1 MRKHRRFIA
10 IAMCVSSIMCT
21 ACGGSN
27 KVNKTS
33 DEDKT
38 TTREIETT
46 TAMDGTLS
54 ENETKV
60 DITTAAKENGDK
72 ISSNPET
79 STEVETTTPE
89 TTTKEE
95 TTTVRETTKIKET
108 TTVEETT
115 TSLTVTSLDKTMYVK
130 SSVNVRSG
138 PSTDFDKIGSLSKGK
153 SVKVTGKSDQ
163 TGWYRIDYNGKVGYV
178 SDSYLQ
184 AEPLPEEQT
193 TTKSQ
198 VQSSSLEKLIN
209 SQTLNPFRSDFT
221 PAYEEIDKVFASIFK
236 DGMTT
241 YDKVKACYDYLIKNC
256 SYGQNQ
262 AMDEYLY
269 YYFYGY
275 SYEVRTYGILKGKI
289 GVCDDYSA
297 AFATMMQ
304 AIGLNCYVV
313 GGQTA
318 KSGGGYTGH
327 AWCEMNL
334 NGTIY
339 VFDPQVED
347 NIAKGGAIKY
357 YRFGKTYDQ
366 VPGKYIKE

>member
-1 MRKHRRFIA
+1 MRKCKGFAA
-10 IAMCVSSIMCT
+10 ISVCICSILFT
-21 ACGGSN
+21 ACDSDNMNQTDKKESTTVGGS
-27 KVNKTS
+27 VITTVADLTTELESKTEEGS
-33 DEDKT
+33 TSVQETVTEDET
-38 TTREIETT
+38 TFVEESTTEIETT
-46 TAMDGTLS
+46 TVT
-54 ENETKV
+54 EN
-60 DITTAAKENGDK
+60 
-72 ISSNPET
+72 
-79 STEVETTTPE
+79 
-89 TTTKEE
+89 TTKEE
-95 TTTVRETTKIKET
+95 TTTEVET
-108 TTVEETT
+108 TTEEKTT
-115 TSLTVTSLDKTMYVK
+115 VSYTVTAIDKTMYVK
-130 SSVNVRSG
+130 STVNVRSG
-138 PSTDFDKIGSLSKGK
+138 PTKDFDKIGSLTKGK

-163 TGWYRIDYNGKVGYV
+163 TNWYRIDYNGKVGYV

-184 AEPLPEEQT
+184 AKPLPEQET
-193 TTKSQ
+193 TTKALDKTSN
-198 VQSSSLEKLIN
+198 LEKIIN
-209 SQTLNPFRSDFT
+209 SQKLNPFRSDFT
-221 PAYEEIDKVFASIFK
+221 PAYEEIDKVFAKIFT

-256 SYGQNQ
+256 SYGHNET
-262 AMDEYLY
+262 MMEYID

-275 SYEVRTYGILKGKI
+275 NYEVSTYGILKGKI

-313 GGQTA
+313 GGQTNLA
-318 KSGGGYTGH
+318 SGGYTGH

-366 VPGKYIKE
+366 VKSKYIKSE

>member
-1 MRKHRRFIA
+1 MRKCKCIVTL
-10 IAMCVSSIMCT
+10 CVCIISILFT
-21 ACGGSN
+21 ACGKN
-27 KVNKTS
+27 ES
-33 DEDKT
+33 DKNSKNTYLQENTTVKQLETDSMSETTACIENVTEET
-38 TTREIETT
+38 TTIPETTTEMETTTEIETT
-46 TAMDGTLS
+46 TEL
-54 ENETKV
+54 
-60 DITTAAKENGDK
+60 
-72 ISSNPET
+72 
-79 STEVETTTPE
+79 ETTKEVE

-95 TTTVRETTKIKET
+95 TTTVQET

-115 TSLTVTSLDKTMYVK
+115 TALTVTALDKTMYVK

-138 PSTDFDKIGSLSKGK
+138 PSADYGKIGSLSKGK
-153 SVKVTGKSDQ
+153 AVKVTGKSDQ

-184 AEPLPEEQT
+184 ADPLPEEE
-193 TTKSQ
+193 TTKKQ
-198 VQSSSLEKLIN
+198 ATGLESVINNAKL
-209 SQTLNPFRSDFT
+209 TPFRSDFT
-221 PAYEEIDKVFASIFK
+221 PAYEEIDKVFNSIFK

-256 SYGQNQ
+256 SYGNNEVM
-262 AMDEYLY
+262 MDYID

-275 SYEVRTYGILKGKI
+275 NYEVRSYGMLKGKI

-297 AFATMMQ
+297 TFATMMQ

-313 GGQTA
+313 GGQTSKA
-318 KSGGGYTGH
+318 GGGYTGH
-327 AWCEMNL
+327 AWCEMNI

-347 NIAKGGAIKY
+347 NIAKGGTIKY

-366 VPGKYIKE
+366 VPGKYIKSE